1 MFRNRR
7 RDKAMLTDGLTQE
20 EREMQGKINGEADM
34 TNFENL
40 HVSLLASPRP
50 YGPFSSCGV
59 APLY

>member
-1 MFRNRR
+1 
-7 RDKAMLTDGLTQE
+7 MLTDGLTQE